1 MNDDRLTRRRV
12 LVGLGSAAVAAGLAG
27 CGSSKAKP
35 VVEPKPSATPSSASP
50 TPTVSS
56 TPQSDAALRRKIA
69 SLLIVGFRGT
79 SVTSSDWIVRA
90 IADQGLGV
98 VILFNVDQQTKG
110 RRNITSPAQVTSL
123 IRTLRNAAPGPL
135 IVSIDQEGGQVS
147 RLNPSDGFPAT
158 RSEADIG
165 AAHSMTATRTW
176 ATGIAN
182 TLRSVGVNLN
192 FAPVVDLNVNP
203 RNPAIGA
210 LGRSFSASP
219 DVVVAN
225 ATVEIAAH
233 KAAGVRTVLKHFPG
247 FGSATGNTDFGVVDV
262 SKTWK
267 PIELQPFQ
275 KLIAAGTAQCILLAH
290 LLNTQLDPKLPASL
304 SHTVVTGLLRGQL
317 GWKGPIVSDDMQAVA
332 ITSKFGRAEATTLA
346 LEAGL
351 DLLVFANQETYNTKI
366 VDQTIDTVVGLVHA
380 GHLTEA
386 DIDAK
391 VARVNTLR
399 PPS

>member
-1 MNDDRLTRRRV
+1 MDDAHVTRRRV
-12 LVGLGSAAVAAGLAG
+12 LVGFGSAAVAAGLAG
-27 CGSSKAKP
+27 CGSSSKP
-35 VVEPKPSATPSSASP
+35 KPTPSASPSSTSRTPTPTPSATA
-50 TPTVSS
+50 T
-56 TPQSDAALRRKIA
+56 SDAALRRKIA

-79 SVTSSDWIVRA
+79 SVNSSDWIVRA
-90 IADQGLGV
+90 IADQGLGG
-98 VILFNVDQQTKG
+98 VILFDVDQQTKG
-110 RRNITSPAQVTSL
+110 RRNITSPAQVTAL
-123 IRTLRNAAPGPL
+123 IRSLRSASPGGL
-135 IVSIDQEGGQVS
+135 IVSIDQEGGQVA

-165 AAHSMTATRTW
+165 AAHSLTATRTW
-176 ATGIAN
+176 ANGIAT
-182 TLRSVGVNLN
+182 TLRSIGVTLN
-192 FAPVVDLNVNP
+192 FAPVVDLNLNP
-203 RNPAIGA
+203 RNPAIGE
-210 LGRSFSASP
+210 LGRSFSANP

-267 PIELQPFQ
+267 PIELEPFQ
-275 KLIAAGTAQCILLAH
+275 KLIASGAAQCVLAAH

-304 SHTVVTGLLRGQL
+304 SHAVVTGLLRGKL
-317 GWKGPIVSDDMQAVA
+317 GWKGPVVSDDMQAVA
-332 ITSKFGRAEATTLA
+332 ITSRYGRAEATTLA

-351 DLLVFANQETYNTKI
+351 DLLVYANQETYNPDI
-366 VDQTIDTVVGLVHA
+366 VNQTVDTVVGLVRA

-399 PPS
+399 PPA